1 MSSGVQQP
9 EGRSMLRENLSK
21 ALKEVDES
29 TDPNRAA
36 TLRLICVAIRDRE
49 QTLVGDAVTDGVAD
63 ADVLPILERMID
75 QREESA
81 RSYEEAGRLG
91 LAEQER
97 EEIAVISE
105 FLPRKLS
112 EDQMTNAIDA
122 TLSEVGAT
130 SIRDLGKVMGT
141 LKQRYPGQLDFC
153 KAGSVVKKRLCNRAQ
168 A

>member
-1 MSSGVQQP
+1 
-9 EGRSMLRENLSK
+9 MLRDHLSK
-21 ALKEVDES
+21 ALKEVDAS
-29 TDPNRAA
+29 TEPNRAA
-36 TLRLICVAIRDRE
+36 TLRLICVAIKDRE
-49 QTLVGDAVTDGVAD
+49 SALTGDAVAEGVSDTDI
-63 ADVLPILERMID
+63 LPILERMID

-81 RSYEEAGRLG
+81 GAYEEAGQLD

-105 FLPRKLS
+105 FLPELLS
-112 EDQMTNAIDA
+112 EQQMQTAIDD
-122 TLSEVGAT
+122 TLAEVGAS

-153 KAGSVVKKRLCNRAQ
+153 KAGTAVKTRLCNRAR